1 MAITNITEALDAL
14 KTLAEGLPAA
24 VTVDDT
30 LSVEGAAADAKAVGD
45 QFAAAADAFAYIQE
59 NYTLNSVF
67 VPLAEQASA
76 HRDDT
81 SNPHSVTAAQVGA
94 APAYSYGT
102 DDLTAGT
109 SALETGKLHFV
120 YE

>member
-1 MAITNITEALDAL
+1 MAITNITEALEAL
-14 KTLAEGLPAA
+14 KDLAEGLPAA

-45 QFAAAADAFAYIQE
+45 EFGAISTFLSDL
-59 NYTLNSVF
+59 YTTSTAHILNK
-67 VPLAEQASA
+67 
-76 HRDDT
+76 

-102 DDLTAGT
+102 ADMTSGT
-109 SALETGKLHFV
+109 SALETGKLYFV
-120 YE
+120 HE

>member
-1 MAITNITEALDAL
+1 MAITNVTEALEAL
-14 KTLAEGLPAA
+14 RDLADGLPTA
-24 VTVDDT
+24 VEIDNT
-30 LSVEGAAADAKAVGD
+30 LSVEGAAADSAVVGE
-45 QFAAAADAFAYIQE
+45 ALTALGSLIE
-59 NYTLNSVF
+59 PHIN
-67 VPLAEQASA
+67 E
-76 HRDDT
+76 T
-81 SNPHSVTAAQVGA
+81 SNPHNVTAAQVGA